1 MSMSKS
7 KKETPPEQE
16 DPLARVKHV
25 PEAPTIPPRPQ
36 VEVPKF
42 DIRDVFE
49 GTAPLTKEKQA
60 EVVQPPKITPDEKAR
75 QAYLWIVNNAIISPF
90 YDIEFNK
97 GNPKQVRFT
106 GAGTNLSLPSEQSYS
121 SFVLLPLLNF
131 LLRKR
136 ALFIGGPGRGK
147 TASSVLM
154 GLLAGYSIKD
164 LHRAILH
171 GQPQLTVSD
180 MLGTPLPKDLLAANQ
195 MEEIRIAWRR
205 WLDMRVKIVDEYN
218 RIPTRTQSALL
229 TLIADGYA
237 EIMDQ
242 VVECGES
249 AWFLTANDDL
259 GGGTYQVIEA
269 LKDRI
274 DIVVRALNFNSRF
287 LEDLLFR
294 IEHHFKPE
302 EIVPPQIIFTP
313 AELDFA
319 FKEIMKV
326 EVPPLILRRLQFF
339 MAQFEFCDLAS
350 EIAEYKS
357 KDYIRMS
364 GKTVSQVCKN
374 DCGRDKIK
382 ALCSQTENGVSVRA
396 NMAILHFAK
405 ALAYFRGNKEV
416 EIQDLRQIIPWLLHE
431 KLVPNAT
438 SAFFDA
444 PGNQIFRVDK
454 IAWIRKLFDLALE
467 EYERLDRDKVD
478 VVQEIAEEYKKGLN
492 GLDAKIV
499 RGRLGHIEDV
509 LKKLSNASKLFC
521 YLYDDIL
528 TLKSYYMRYQNYL
541 NWLESENK

>member
-7 KKETPPEQE
+7 KKVDQ
-16 DPLARVKHV
+16 DPLEKVKHV
-25 PEAPTIPPRPQ
+25 PSAPTIPPRPQ

-60 EVVQPPKITPDEKAR
+60 EVVQPPAVTPDEKAR
-75 QAYLWIVNNAIISPF
+75 QAYFWIVNNAIISPF
-90 YDIEFNK
+90 YDIEFNE
-97 GNPKQVRFT
+97 GNLKQVTFT
-106 GAGTNLSLPSEQSYS
+106 GVGTKLSLPSEQSYS
-121 SFVLLPLLNF
+121 SFVILPLLNF

-147 TASSVLM
+147 TASSILM

-171 GQPQLTVSD
+171 GQPQLTVAD

-302 EIVPPQIIFTP
+302 EIVPPQIIFSP
-313 AELDFA
+313 EELDLA

-326 EVPPLILRRLQFF
+326 TVPPLILRRLQFF
-339 MAQFEFCDLAS
+339 MAQFEFCDLSS

-364 GKTVSQVCKN
+364 GKAVSQVCKN

-382 ALCSQTENGVSVRA
+382 ALCSQTENGISVRA
-396 NMAILHFAK
+396 HMAILHFAK
-405 ALAYFRGNKEV
+405 ALAYFRGHKEV

-431 KLVPNAT
+431 KLTPNAT
-438 SAFFDA
+438 SAFFDG
-444 PGNQIFRVDK
+444 PGNNIFRVDK
-454 IAWIRKLFDLALE
+454 IAWIRKLFDLSLE
-467 EYERLDRDKVD
+467 EYERLDRDKADPVK
-478 VVQEIAEEYKKGLN
+478 EIGDEIQKGLS
-492 GLDAKIV
+492 GLDAKFV
-499 RGRLGHIEDV
+499 REQLDKIEKI
-509 LKKLSNASKLFC
+509 LQKLAKETKLFC

-541 NWLESENK
+541 RWLDSENK

>member
-1 MSMSKS
+1 
-7 KKETPPEQE
+7 
-16 DPLARVKHV
+16 L
-25 PEAPTIPPRPQ
+25 
-36 VEVPKF
+36 
-42 DIRDVFE
+42 
-49 GTAPLTKEKQA
+49 
-60 EVVQPPKITPDEKAR
+60 
-75 QAYLWIVNNAIISPF
+75 
-90 YDIEFNK
+90 
-97 GNPKQVRFT
+97 
-106 GAGTNLSLPSEQSYS
+106 
-121 SFVLLPLLNF
+121 
-131 LLRKR
+131 
-136 ALFIGGPGRGK
+136 
-147 TASSVLM
+147 
-154 GLLAGYSIKD
+154 
-164 LHRAILH
+164 
-171 GQPQLTVSD
+171 
-180 MLGTPLPKDLLAANQ
+180 
-195 MEEIRIAWRR
+195 EEIRISWRR

-259 GGGTYQVIEA
+259 GGGTYQVIDA

-302 EIVPPQIIFTP
+302 EIVPPEIIFTP
-313 AELDFA
+313 AELDLA
-319 FKEIMKV
+319 FKEIIKV
-326 EVPPLILRRLQFF
+326 AVPPLILRRLQFF

-357 KDYIRMS
+357 KDYIRLS

-382 ALCSQTENGVSVRA
+382 AICSQTENGISVRA

-416 EIQDLRQIIPWLLHE
+416 EIQDFRQIIPWLLHE
-431 KLVPNAT
+431 KLTPNAT

-444 PGNQIFRVDK
+444 PGNNIFRVDK
-454 IAWIRKLFDLALE
+454 IAWIRKLFDLSLE
-467 EYERLDRDKVD
+467 EYERLDRDKADPVK
-478 VVQEIAEEYKKGLN
+478 EIEDEIQKGLR
-492 GLDAKIV
+492 GLDAKTV
-499 RGRLGHIEDV
+499 RNQLDKIEKI
-509 LKKLSNASKLFC
+509 LQNLAKETKLFC

-541 NWLESENK
+541 QWLESQNK

>member
-7 KKETPPEQE
+7 KKE
-16 DPLARVKHV
+16 DPLEKVKHV
-25 PEAPTIPPRPQ
+25 PVAPTIPPRPQ

-60 EVVQPPKITPDEKAR
+60 EAVQPPTVTPDEKAR
-75 QAYLWIVNNAIISPF
+75 QAYFWIVNNAIISPY
-90 YDIEFNK
+90 YDIEFDK
-97 GNPKQVRFT
+97 GNSKPIRFT
-106 GAGTNLSLPSEQSYS
+106 GAGTNLTLPSEQSYS

-237 EIMDQ
+237 EILDQ

-274 DIVVRALNFNSRF
+274 DIVVRAMNFNSRF

-313 AELDFA
+313 TELDLA

-326 EVPPLILRRLQFF
+326 EVPPPILRRLQFF
-339 MAQFEFCDLAS
+339 VAQFEFCDLAS

-357 KDYIRMS
+357 KDYIRLS
-364 GKTVSQVCKN
+364 GKTLSQVCKT

-382 ALCSQTENGVSVRA
+382 ALCSQTENGISVRA

-405 ALAYFRGNKEV
+405 ALAYFRGNPQV

-431 KLVPNAT
+431 KLTPNAT
-438 SAFFDA
+438 SNFFDA
-444 PGNQIFRVDK
+444 PGNQIYRVDK
-454 IAWIRKLFDLALE
+454 IAWIRKLFDLSLE
-467 EYERLDRDKVD
+467 EYERLDRDTADPVK
-478 VVQEIAEEYKKGLN
+478 EIGDELQKGLKSLN
-492 GLDAKIV
+492 AEAVRSQINKIEQILQKLAK
-499 RGRLGHIEDV
+499 DT
-509 LKKLSNASKLFC
+509 KLVC
-521 YLYDDIL
+521 YLYDDVL

-541 NWLESENK
+541 QWLESQNK